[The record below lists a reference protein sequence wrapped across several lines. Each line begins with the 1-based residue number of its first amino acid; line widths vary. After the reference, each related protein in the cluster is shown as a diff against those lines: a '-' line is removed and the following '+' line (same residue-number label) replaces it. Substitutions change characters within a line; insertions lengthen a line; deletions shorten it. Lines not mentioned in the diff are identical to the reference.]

1 MVLRSLL
8 TIVAAGF
15 LACADCT
22 AAPPPLLSAREAA
35 RLADREFRRIW
46 QQPDLR
52 HFHRSR
58 VVYLRVR
65 DSWRVR
71 YTDARGGG
79 GPVLELE
86 LHDKTRKA
94 ELTVFDRW

>member
-1 MVLRSLL
+1 MVFRSLL

-15 LACADCT
+15 LACIVCT
-22 AAPPPLLSAREAA
+22 AAPPPQLSAREAA

-52 HFHRSR
+52 HFRRSR
-58 VVYLRVR
+58 VVYRKVR

-71 YTDARGGG
+71 YTDTRGG
-79 GPVLELE
+79 PILELE